1 MSKFALILIRTLS
14 ATAAI
19 SVLRGPHFREGDA
32 AIRNWHKF
40 GELAKPVI
48 LLGVSLIHAV
58 LEERP
63 TVFSL
68 EVLPVGEIL
77 ADIQLVLL
85 THVVKW
91 LIPRF
96 VEAVLHEILAVISFE
111 ALIVGQGVTG
121 FHFVLLRCSL
131 RCGAGGKP

>member
-1 MSKFALILIRTLS
+1 VKK
-14 ATAAI
+14 
-19 SVLRGPHFREGDA
+19 SVTEEMAHFREGDV
-32 AIRNWHKF
+32 AIRNWQKF
-40 GELAKPVI
+40 GESPGPVA
-48 LLGVSLIHAV
+48 LLGVSLVHAV

-63 TVFSL
+63 AVLSL

-85 THVVKW
+85 THVIKW

-96 VEAVLHEILAVISFE
+96 VEAVLHKILAVVSFE

-131 RCGAGGKP
+131 LICCGAGRKP